1 MLFMRFLFPLTL
13 SVFLA
18 APRFLVSQEAPLE
31 AWLEEEGSGW
41 IYLLAPTD
49 AGRVYQVE
57 WSPTLEA
64 AAWTAALAAPAEGT
78 GGVQAF
84 FLGQRPDVDGPP
96 PSHPARRE
104 FTLMA
109 GPDGSALAQWRA
121 ADGTIVRRR
130 VALDFRQVPRLASAV
145 TDSATIVTRTQLTDD
160 VPAAGMLE
168 TPDPDPEIRAAL
180 DALEEAYPLLK
191 FATAET
197 VVRSMAGTGA
207 LTETRFWRMRRIDQD
222 ADGDTLSDFAEWH
235 TSRTNPLAQ
244 DTDGDGASDAAE
256 VAAGTPP
263 LDFYNG
269 ERPDVARLP
278 SRWGDVPFTGPNE
291 WLAEPL
297 VLEVRSPGGTLLA
310 NAPVTAT
317 AGAGGLDLWHR
328 PAAARTASPVVSART
343 NAAGRIALAWRSDG
357 VSNAP
362 ALIHAWTGEG
372 LAYQGAHFLVHTLRS
387 LPVPDPSVLAWLRS
401 DSGVGLGADGRVES
415 WSDEARSV
423 TGTASGDQRPRL
435 NLAGPLPLV
444 EFGGTHRLDL
454 GSVRGGAS
462 MSALF
467 VAQPTA
473 TRSQQVPNAAD
484 PANRTPGLSGQRY
497 LLAGDVGTGTSP
509 WRYTAPV
516 ARALQTTQ
524 YFSRY
529 TALYFTED
537 PVYGFRGYNC
547 REISY
552 SFGQLPSN
560 LPAARVP
567 SVRYDVTSGALPDPG
582 PARRE
587 RGKTYRLNP
596 LLPNGPLRAGASV
609 STVLADFITRRGLPA
624 NYEWETNDFATYTRR
639 AGNPL
644 VEDFREIYYEAKG
657 YTPVVPEKYELQ
669 PGSIGSVGQ
678 GVALGTNSAGYFH
691 LSQSYAPA
699 LGTRPSP
706 PAPPPLHLT
715 SLVIT
720 SGRPAFFTN
729 GTAAGSSA
737 APAGGIATGL
747 RHLGALADGTNG
759 FAGTVGDIILTAS
772 ALGDQARRTLEDL
785 LADRHRLTQV
795 DRDGDALPDWWEH
808 RCLAAGPTATPTG
821 NPDADGLTN
830 AQERARFT
838 LPEVADSDLDGRPD
852 GAETAGAAITP
863 DTDGD
868 GFLDGPDAAPT
879 DPANGRAD
887 ANADGVPDGLASLLA
902 APNQRDSDGDGLSD
916 LVESLATRTNPRS
929 ADTDG
934 DTLPDGWEAAEG
946 LDPNDPSGTHGAL
959 GDPDGDGKTNAA
971 ELALGTHP
979 QVAD

>member
-41 IYLLAPTD
+41 MYLLAPTD

-328 PAAARTASPVVSART
+328 QPGGLRPHQRRRPDCARVALRWREQRPRPDPRLDRRGSGLSRRAFFGPHPAVAAGAGSLGTGMAAIGLGRGPRGRWTRGELVRRGAVRHRDRERGPAAA
-343 NAAGRIALAWRSDG
+343 
-357 VSNAP
+357 
-362 ALIHAWTGEG
+362 
-372 LAYQGAHFLVHTLRS
+372 
-387 LPVPDPSVLAWLRS
+387 
-401 DSGVGLGADGRVES
+401 
-415 WSDEARSV
+415 
-423 TGTASGDQRPRL
+423 
-435 NLAGPLPLV
+435 
-444 EFGGTHRLDL
+444 
-454 GSVRGGAS
+454 
-462 MSALF
+462 
-467 VAQPTA
+467 AQSRRA
-473 TRSQQVPNAAD
+473 
-484 PANRTPGLSGQRY
+484 
-497 LLAGDVGTGTSP
+497 
-509 WRYTAPV
+509 APV
-516 ARALQTTQ
+516 
-524 YFSRY
+524 
-529 TALYFTED
+529 
-537 PVYGFRGYNC
+537 GG
-547 REISY
+547 
-552 SFGQLPSN
+552 
-560 LPAARVP
+560 
-567 SVRYDVTSGALPDPG
+567 VRRHPPPG
-582 PARRE
+582 P
-587 RGKTYRLNP
+587 G
-596 LLPNGPLRAGASV
+596 
-609 STVLADFITRRGLPA
+609 
-624 NYEWETNDFATYTRR
+624 
-639 AGNPL
+639 
-644 VEDFREIYYEAKG
+644 
-657 YTPVVPEKYELQ
+657 
-669 PGSIGSVGQ
+669 
-678 GVALGTNSAGYFH
+678 
-691 LSQSYAPA
+691 
-699 LGTRPSP
+699 
-706 PAPPPLHLT
+706 
-715 SLVIT
+715 
-720 SGRPAFFTN
+720 
-729 GTAAGSSA
+729 
-737 APAGGIATGL
+737 
-747 RHLGALADGTNG
+747 
-759 FAGTVGDIILTAS
+759 
-772 ALGDQARRTLEDL
+772 
-785 LADRHRLTQV
+785 
-795 DRDGDALPDWWEH
+795 
-808 RCLAAGPTATPTG
+808 
-821 NPDADGLTN
+821 
-830 AQERARFT
+830 
-838 LPEVADSDLDGRPD
+838 
-852 GAETAGAAITP
+852 
-863 DTDGD
+863 
-868 GFLDGPDAAPT
+868 
-879 DPANGRAD
+879 
-887 ANADGVPDGLASLLA
+887 
-902 APNQRDSDGDGLSD
+902 
-916 LVESLATRTNPRS
+916 
-929 ADTDG
+929 
-934 DTLPDGWEAAEG
+934 
-946 LDPNDPSGTHGAL
+946 
-959 GDPDGDGKTNAA
+959 
-971 ELALGTHP
+971 
-979 QVAD
+979 